1 MRLGMSDF
9 RCSQSKEERAMWQ
22 NNQPAYEGQT
32 GHRSWTRKSSTHL
45 PLDLS
50 YTAVL
55 RLYCMEAGF
64 TEPRPEITY
73 INESNL
79 LLMAWLE
86 QVPFFSSLQNRNH
99 MDSILCISDSRF
111 GSIFR
116 ERGNA
121 VVKKHIRC
129 EQDDF
134 DLLFVPT
141 TSNYSERAR
150 FKRGKKRVYRLRDS
164 LTLLTASLA
173 TLGKTLC
180 PQLGEKGSIAHD
192 EVRVSTLKTHSAQ
205 LLDYMKQ
212 DIRLLGGVMVKAQE
226 IFWTQYK
233 VDIENCLTLSS
244 LSMLIFRMNYYD
256 PNSFPIHIPSR
267 NEDTFIRRGYYGGHA
282 DVYKPYGE
290 NLVYYDVNS
299 LYPYIMTTF
308 DMPGGV
314 PVWHGNLEGKEL
326 SDLYG
331 FIEAY
336 VVCPRTINR
345 PFLPY
350 RDRNNILLFPTGKF
364 VGVYFSEE
372 FIYARNLGYKIY
384 PLRGYLFEKKP
395 SPFVSFVSSLFAKR
409 QKAKADHN
417 DAMSYVYK
425 ILMNSLYG
433 RFGINPVS
441 TITEVCD
448 RERYDYLILS
458 DNLIMGDKLS
468 EHYYIVS
475 YYSNTGAVDWKPPKI
490 SAVQLAAAITAC
502 SRIHMYK
509 YISRPDCYYTDTDSA
524 ILEVELPSEEV
535 SSTELGKLKRENYI
549 NKGFFLAAKNY
560 LLDTKEDDVII
571 KHKGLAKDKVDYE
584 WFVSQY
590 ADLSRTKRITVESKF
605 RIDWQTLNIGKKDL
619 QVSLGTKVGTKRDPV
634 YVNSVWVD
642 TQPKDV
648 IDLCGQEITALK
660 FDLKCVQHEYALL
673 KDEHAELIK
682 RYTKNDQES
691 AKRIAESDQLL
702 ASLQSEMDKLR
713 EEIQLM
719 SAAKEPVMRPLT
731 ESPTVL
737 EVPQP
742 TLSKPPPKKKKPKKP
757 KAKKKKPNDTS

>member
-1 MRLGMSDF
+1 
-9 RCSQSKEERAMWQ
+9 
-22 NNQPAYEGQT
+22 
-32 GHRSWTRKSSTHL
+32 
-45 PLDLS
+45 
-50 YTAVL
+50 
-55 RLYCMEAGF
+55 
-64 TEPRPEITY
+64 
-73 INESNL
+73 
-79 LLMAWLE
+79 MAWLE

-256 PNSFPIHIPSR
+256 PNCFPIHIPSR

-326 SDLYG
+326 SD
-331 FIEAY
+331 F
-336 VVCPRTINR
+336 
-345 PFLPY
+345 
-350 RDRNNILLFPTGKF
+350 
-364 VGVYFSEE
+364 EE
-372 FIYARNLGYKIY
+372 LIYARNLGYKIY

-433 RFGINPVS
+433 GFGINPVS

-448 RERYDYLILS
+448 RERYDY
-458 DNLIMGDKLS
+458 LIMGDKLS